1 MNADSE
7 AGSQPDQSYLTIYLG
22 YLGLIPFLIPLWQM
36 IIAVSKGLGVDS
48 ASLFGLYAPYIFITY
63 SAVILSFLAG
73 ILWSKGR
80 FNKQQ
85 KASKP
90 ALIFSNMMA
99 LSAWTSLIIINY
111 SQMLTMF
118 AVALLLGGF
127 GSLLLAERA
136 LNIDSD
142 DTKYWRM
149 RLVLT
154 MIVITAHSLLLVFLI
169 RAF

>member
-7 AGSQPDQSYLTIYLG
+7 AGSQLDKSYLTICLG

-36 IIAVSKGLGVDS
+36 IVAVSQGLGVDS
-48 ASLFGLYAPYIFITY
+48 ASLFGLYAPYVFITY

-80 FNKQQ
+80 FNTQQ
-85 KASKP
+85 KASK
-90 ALIFSNMMA
+90 AAIVFSNMMA
-99 LSAWTSLIIINY
+99 ISAWTSLIIINY

-142 DTKYWRM
+142 DAKYWRM

-154 MIVITAHSLLLVFLI
+154 MIVIAAHSLLLVFLI